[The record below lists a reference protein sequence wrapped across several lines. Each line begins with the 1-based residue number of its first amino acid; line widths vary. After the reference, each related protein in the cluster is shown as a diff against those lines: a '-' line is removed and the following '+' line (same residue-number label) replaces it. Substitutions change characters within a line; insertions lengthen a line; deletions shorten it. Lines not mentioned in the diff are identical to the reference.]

1 MSKKPSGPHS
11 AHNRAPRQAAADCI
25 NRALEKSDV
34 AEICH
39 AIGAATR
46 LYNISDLALK
56 SGLARPSIHRAFAGD
71 PIKPNF
77 TTVFNV
83 LDAMGFQLH
92 VTVRPGAR
100 ARTARLKSDERIAKS
115 LNADVS
121 GNAPHP
127 CGGSA
132 ERHRTGRSNLTL

>member
-1 MSKKPSGPHS
+1 MSKRS
-11 AHNRAPRQAAADCI
+11 AISASRPKLRPGQAAADRI
-25 NRALEKSDV
+25 NEAFKKSDI

-83 LDAMGFQLH
+83 LDAMGFRLH

-100 ARTARLKSDERIAKS
+100 ARAARLKPFTNSRE
-115 LNADVS
+115 S
-121 GNAPHP
+121 G
-127 CGGSA
+127 G
-132 ERHRTGRSNLTL
+132 

>member
-1 MSKKPSGPHS
+1 MSQ
-11 AHNRAPRQAAADCI
+11 APGNPLPDCI
-25 NRALEKSDV
+25 NRALEKSDI

-100 ARTARLKSDERIAKS
+100 VKSARLKSVA
-115 LNADVS
+115 N
-121 GNAPHP
+121 
-127 CGGSA
+127 
-132 ERHRTGRSNLTL
+132 